1 MFPIGMITSISPSM
15 DGCEEVWDGVVVVGG
30 LGYRGRIEEAVF
42 FHLLDQMIMIDQMI
56 KIIQDREDQDQ
67 EEFSY

>member
-1 MFPIGMITSISPSM
+1 M
-15 DGCEEVWDGVVVVGG
+15 VVGG
-30 LGYRGRIEEAVF
+30 LGSRGRIEEAVF

-67 EEFSY
+67 EEDSDEDQDHVGFWAMLVNKRSLN